1 MAGNVASGFDISGWQ
16 CDRKTKTFAVKVAE
30 FLSEFVEH
38 HRRAGMS
45 VTGLRRLRS
54 SAWEV
59 GYVVARRGFFDR
71 FTPDIFSDPNAII
84 DLQRRRAHFDLTES
98 FKKTCRMLAGHV
110 EELTARKK

>member
-16 CDRKTKTFAVKVAE
+16 CDRKTKAFAVKAAD
-30 FLSEFVEH
+30 FLSEFVDH

-45 VTGLRRLRS
+45 ETGLRRLRS

-59 GYVVARRGFFDR
+59 GYVVSRRGFFDR
-71 FTPDIFSDPNAII
+71 FTPDIFSDPEAII
-84 DLQRRRAHFDLTES
+84 DIQRRRAHFDLTES
-98 FKKTCRMLAGHV
+98 FRKTCRMLAGYV